1 MARESIRVFAKVA
14 RMLMVARA
22 RLPCHYHF
30 YREDERALITIHLS
44 AEDLARVRM
53 APSPLWETVCSFG
66 VLTNPNRHSVH
77 APWARRAR
85 QILSGAD
92 VSPLVVAMG
101 IGGRCPD
108 YLSPPPEAPHATF
121 RDELQRLEATP
132 PDVICEEVEALMQGE
147 AKVLSRLPHEKV
159 RMQRVLD
166 DPEGSLKRLVAALDR
181 YHELAIGPYWPRIRE
196 HLEADVL
203 RRGQALVLGG
213 AEAFFSGLDSRVSL
227 CGEVLVLDQPHEAA
241 IEAAGRGITLV
252 PCVFSWPHVLT
263 LVDPHFRPALAYA
276 PRGVAK
282 LWTSSRSARNGTALE
297 AALSP
302 SRASVLKS
310 LLLPRTT
317 TELAQEL
324 GLSPAAISAHLSRLK
339 VAGLAEPLRSGNRV
353 YYRLSFAGE
362 SLLEIFSETD

>member
-1 MARESIRVFAKVA
+1 
-14 RMLMVARA
+14 MLMVARA

-121 RDELQRLEATP
+121 RDELERLEATP
-132 PDVICEEVEALMQGE
+132 PDIIYEEVEALMQGE
-147 AKVLSRLPHEKV
+147 AKLLSRLPHEKV
-159 RMQRVLD
+159 RMLGVLE
-166 DPEGSLKRLVAALDR
+166 DPEGSLKRLVDALDR
-181 YHELAIGPYWPRIRE
+181 YHELAIVPYWPGIRE

-213 AEAFFSGLDSRVSL
+213 AEAFFSGLDPRVDYR
-227 CGEVLVLDQPHEAA
+227 GGVLKLDQPHEAA
-241 IEAAGRGITLV
+241 SGRGRARDNLG
-252 PCVFSWPHVLT
+252 
-263 LVDPHFRPALAYA
+263 ALC
-276 PRGVAK
+276 
-282 LWTSSRSARNGTALE
+282 
-297 AALSP
+297 
-302 SRASVLKS
+302 
-310 LLLPRTT
+310 LLL
-317 TELAQEL
+317 
-324 GLSPAAISAHLSRLK
+324 
-339 VAGLAEPLRSGNRV
+339 AG
-353 YYRLSFAGE
+353 
-362 SLLEIFSETD
+362 